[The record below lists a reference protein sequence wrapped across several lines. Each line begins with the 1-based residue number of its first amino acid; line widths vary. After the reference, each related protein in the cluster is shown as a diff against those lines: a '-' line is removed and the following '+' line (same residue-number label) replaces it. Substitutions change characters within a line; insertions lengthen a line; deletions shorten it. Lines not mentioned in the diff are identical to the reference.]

1 MTEPSAEK
9 PTTLILL
16 PTYNEIENLERV
28 LRRIRSSVPDAD
40 VLVLDDA
47 SPDGTGQLAD
57 RLAADD
63 PAVHVLHRVE
73 KEGLGA
79 AYLAGFRW
87 GLERGYDL
95 LVEIDAD
102 GSHPPEVLPTMIAHA
117 TDGADVVIG
126 SRYVPGG
133 AVVNWPA
140 HRQLLSR
147 AGNQYVRL
155 LLGMPVRDAT
165 AGFRIYRADALQRM
179 ALDEVESQGY
189 CFQTD
194 LTWRASRAG
203 MRIVEVPIT
212 FTEREF
218 GASKMSSEVV
228 RESMLSISGWGV
240 RHRIDQVRGLL
251 HR

>member
-1 MTEPSAEK
+1 MTEPSAEQS
-9 PTTLILL
+9 TTLVLL

-28 LRRIRSSVPDAD
+28 LGRIRAALPDAD
-40 VLVLDDA
+40 VLILDDA
-47 SPDGTGQLAD
+47 SPDGTGELAD

-63 PAVHVLHRVE
+63 GSVHVLHRAG

-79 AYLAGFRW
+79 AYLAGFQW
-87 GLERGYDL
+87 GLDHGYDL
-95 LVEIDAD
+95 LIEIDAD
-102 GSHPPEVLPTMIAHA
+102 GSHPPETLPEMVAA
-117 TDGADVVIG
+117 AKDGADLVIG

-133 AVVNWPA
+133 AVVNWPM

-155 LLGMPVRDAT
+155 LLGMPVKDAT
-165 AGFRIYRADALQRM
+165 AGFRVYRADALRRL

-194 LTWRASRAG
+194 LTWRAARDG
-203 MRIVEVPIT
+203 MSIVEVPIT

-218 GASKMSSEVV
+218 GSSKMSSDVV
-228 RESMLSISGWGV
+228 RESMMSISGWGL
-240 RHRIDQVRGLL
+240 RHRMAQLRGLIN
-251 HR
+251 R

>member
-1 MTEPSAEK
+1 MTAPSVEQLR
-9 PTTLILL
+9 TLVLL
-16 PTYNEIENLERV
+16 PTYNEIENLTRV
-28 LRRIRSSVPDAD
+28 LQRIRVALPAAD
-40 VLVLDDA
+40 VLVLDDS
-47 SPDGTGQLAD
+47 SPDGTGELAD
-57 RLAADD
+57 ELAAADD
-63 PAVHVLHRVE
+63 RIHVLHRAG

-79 AYLAGFRW
+79 AYLAGFGW
-87 GLERGYDL
+87 GLERDYDL

-102 GSHPPEVLPTMIAHA
+102 GSHPPEILPQMVGEAA
-117 TDGADVVIG
+117 AGADLVIG

-133 AVVNWPA
+133 SVVNWPA

-165 AGFRIYRADALQRM
+165 AGYRVYRADALRRL
-179 ALDEVESQGY
+179 ALEQVESQGY

-194 LTWRASRAG
+194 LTWRASRGG

-218 GASKMSSEVV
+218 GASKMSSDVV
-228 RESMLSISGWGV
+228 RESMRSITGWGL
-240 RHRIDQVRGLL
+240 RHRADQLRGLL
-251 HR
+251 RR